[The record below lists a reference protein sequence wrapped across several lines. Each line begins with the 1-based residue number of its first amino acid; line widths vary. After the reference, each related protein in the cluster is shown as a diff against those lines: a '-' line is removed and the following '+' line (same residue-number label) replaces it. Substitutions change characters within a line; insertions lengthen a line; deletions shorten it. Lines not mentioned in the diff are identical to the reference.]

1 MPVLVPEFEM
11 HADLAL
17 HEAGTGPF
25 GQRMFFTVTGGEV
38 VGDRIKGSI
47 VGASGDW
54 LLAGPDGVGRLDVR
68 ATVETADGAVIF
80 LQYAG
85 VLELAPNVMAAVGG
99 DGPATGYGEQYFF
112 TTPRAET
119 GDERYAW
126 MNRTVYLGQGR
137 VLPGPAVEYRVFR
150 VDND

>member
-1 MPVLVPEFEM
+1 MPKLALEFEM

-17 HEAGTGPF
+17 HDAGAGPF
-25 GQRMFFTVTGGEV
+25 GQRMLFTVTGGDV
-38 VGDRIKGSI
+38 AGDRVKGRL

-54 LLAGPDGVGRLDVR
+54 LLAGPDGMGRLDVR
-68 ATVETADGAVIF
+68 ATLETSDGAIVLI
-80 LQYAG
+80 QYHG
-85 VLELAPNVMAAVGG
+85 VLELSPGVMAAVGG
-99 DGPATGYGEQYFF
+99 EGPATEYGAQYFF
-112 TTPRAET
+112 TAPRAET

-126 MNRTVYLGQGR
+126 MNRTVFLGQGR